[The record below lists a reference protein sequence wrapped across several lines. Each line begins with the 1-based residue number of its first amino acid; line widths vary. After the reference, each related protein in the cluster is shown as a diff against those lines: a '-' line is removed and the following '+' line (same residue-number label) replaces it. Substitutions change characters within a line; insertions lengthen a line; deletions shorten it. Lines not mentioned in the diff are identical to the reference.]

1 MYKIITDILM
11 YMFEGLIIWH
21 YSNNVFEPKYSKS
34 KNLILTLVAYAAI
47 FGIYQLNVTILNFVS
62 LIVFNFVIIKF
73 LYHSNIKNALF
84 HSVMFLAIMATTEI
98 IIMSLASILY
108 SENIDNHQN
117 SIQTY
122 LFDVMISKLLYFII
136 CMLVMK
142 LMAFKAKRSQKQ
154 KMPWVLFIMPLSCIV
169 SMMLL
174 REVASHITLSEK
186 MYLVWCF
193 STFLMLFANIIVFYI
208 YEKSIK
214 ESKELYELK
223 AIQQQNEINETYFT
237 ILEQSTKD
245 MHLFAHDLKN
255 HITHL
260 RNLNSVDDIHLYLD
274 ELYPNLDKFMS
285 IGISKN
291 KVLDLIIS
299 KYKILCENKGVKFY
313 VNIKTANLDYLNDTD
328 LSTILNN
335 LLDNAIEAAECS
347 QERVIYLNIFSKN
360 QMNDAIIIKNSCDT
374 KPFSDKEFLFTTKK
388 EKELH
393 GFGIR
398 SVLKTLNKY
407 NALHNWN
414 YDEVTKH
421 FETTVVIPKNKIID
435 MKKRG

>member
-11 YMFEGLIIWH
+11 YIFEGLIIWH
-21 YSNNVFEPKYSKS
+21 YSNNVFEPKYSKI
-34 KNLILTLVAYAAI
+34 KNLMLTLIAYAAI
-47 FGIYQLNVTILNFVS
+47 FCIYQLNLTLLNFAS
-62 LIVFNFVIIKF
+62 LILFNFLIIKF
-73 LYHSNIKNALF
+73 LYYSNIKNALF
-84 HSVMFLAIMATTEI
+84 HAVMFLAIMATTEI
-98 IIMSLASILY
+98 IIMSLASVLY

-122 LFDVMISKLLYFII
+122 LFDVIISKLLYFII

-142 LMAFKAKRSQKQ
+142 LMAFKTRRSQKH
-154 KMPWVLFIMPLSCIV
+154 KMHWVLFIMPLSCIV

-174 REVASHITLSEK
+174 REVASHVRLSEK

-208 YEKSIK
+208 YEKSIR

-223 AIQQQNEINETYFT
+223 ATQQQNEINETYFT
-237 ILEQSTKD
+237 IIEQSTKD
-245 MHLFAHDLKN
+245 MHIFAHDLKN

-313 VNIKTANLDYLNDTD
+313 VNIKTANIDYLNDTD

-335 LLDNAIEAAECS
+335 LLDNAVEAAEFS
-347 QERVIYLNIFSKN
+347 KERVIHLNIFSKN

-414 YDEVTKH
+414 YDEETKQ
-421 FETTVVIPKNKIID
+421 FETTVVIPKNEIID
-435 MKKRG
+435 MQKRG